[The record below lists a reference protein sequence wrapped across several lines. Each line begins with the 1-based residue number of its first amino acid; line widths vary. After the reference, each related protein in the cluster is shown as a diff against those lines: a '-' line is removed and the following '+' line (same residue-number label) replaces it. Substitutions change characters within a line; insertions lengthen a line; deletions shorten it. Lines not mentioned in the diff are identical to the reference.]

1 MELPANQEACQS
13 VSLAIRDIRLKQY
26 ILKRAAAATATATPP
41 PLQPTK
47 AAATSAAD
55 AATYAVAAQTAGRQV
70 FLICTNL
77 PIDLP

>member
-26 ILKRAAAATATATPP
+26 ILKRAAAAATPP
-41 PLQPTK
+41 PLQPTQ
-47 AAATSAAD
+47 AAATPAAD
-55 AATYAVAAQTAGRQV
+55 AATYAAAAQTAGRQV

-77 PIDLP
+77 PIDLL

>member
-13 VSLAIRDIRLKQY
+13 RSLAIRDRRLKQY
-26 ILKRAAAATATATPP
+26 ILKKAAAA
-41 PLQPTK
+41 
-47 AAATSAAD
+47 AAAAASAA
-55 AATYAVAAQTAGRQV
+55 AAQTAGHQV

>member
-13 VSLAIRDIRLKQY
+13 VSLAIRDI
-26 ILKRAAAATATATPP
+26 LKRAAAAPCAAACAATVVATAM
-41 PLQPTK
+41 
-47 AAATSAAD
+47 
-55 AATYAVAAQTAGRQV
+55 AGHQV

>member
-26 ILKRAAAATATATPP
+26 ILKRAAAAATPP
-41 PLQPTK
+41 PLQPTQ
-47 AAATSAAD
+47 AAATPAAD
-55 AATYAVAAQTAGRQV
+55 AATYAAAAQTAVRQV

-77 PIDLP
+77 PIDLL